1 MIMKIKKS
9 LRWMKIKKKVK
20 DFYELGVD
28 INMMSTKMILIEVY
42 STEDVEA
49 FIHEVK
55 NLQNNVI
62 DFIKKDK

>member
-1 MIMKIKKS
+1 MKIKKS